1 MPLDT
6 VLKTKFFRPTI
17 PADFVNRAR
26 LYEKLDNG
34 AHCRLSL
41 VSAAAG
47 YGKSL
52 LISSWLE
59 SCDRPNAWLSLDD
72 EINDLTTFLY
82 YFLFAIR
89 ELFPDACPKT
99 LALLNAPD
107 LQSPQMLSAELL
119 GELSIIKTPFVLVL
133 DDYGFIHDPDIHEVL
148 NQVLKYSPSTLQLVV
163 LSRRDPP
170 FPLHSFRAHGDLVEI
185 RQKDLKFT
193 MSEMTAF
200 LNKTIGLPIDESAQ
214 AYLYERIEGWAV
226 GLRLMALSLQNRDDV
241 NAFLREMKGDTRH
254 IQDYLMAEVLSRQPS
269 TVREGLLK
277 TSILNRF
284 CAPLCKTLC
293 HPSCEDMCG
302 PECDGQVFTKK
313 LEESNLF
320 CIALDERHEWF
331 RYHHLFQQLLQ
342 RTLESRYSS
351 DEISMLHDKA
361 RTWFEEKGMIE
372 EAFHHAMLSNDP
384 VFAGRLIARHRH
396 ELMNKEQW
404 HRLERL
410 LDKLPRTVIENNPEL
425 LIQDAWVLWNRMQV
439 QEMVKVLDQVDS
451 LLAAMPADSL
461 PTREMQGEVDAMR
474 SIQYYLI
481 PPCDATRALAH
492 AQKAKQNNP
501 PHHSSTRGMAIIM
514 LAFSYQ
520 LTGNLT
526 DAFRTIFDELKQ
538 KEAHQNT
545 YHTRLLITLC
555 FLYWVEVD
563 LGNMKQTGQDLLKLG
578 KKLHLYESSHL
589 GQYFSGLNHYCRNEL
604 GEAEKSLTDA
614 VRTRD
619 KINIFNFAHSSF
631 VLALVKQEQGDLD
644 KACEIA
650 ESVVHYGLDT
660 GNAPLLQLGHAF
672 QAELALRQGKIAEAV
687 KWTKSYDPEPF
698 STAHRFYVPQ
708 LTLARIL
715 LAQNTTKSRQQAAD
729 LLSRLYDYYESIH
742 NSYCLINILAMQAV
756 LYHAL
761 EDRSTADKKLAQA
774 LALAEPAGF
783 IQLFLDLEANMAE
796 LLARQKEKDP
806 TSGYI
811 DRLLQA
817 FQKDT
822 LVHDT
827 GEKTAPVSISNP
839 LTQREQEIM
848 ELLARRLSNQEIAY
862 RLFISQETV
871 KRHIANMYLKLQV
884 KNRRQAVEIA
894 TSKGFLS

>member
-1 MPLDT
+1 
-6 VLKTKFFRPTI
+6 
-17 PADFVNRAR
+17 
-26 LYEKLDNG
+26 
-34 AHCRLSL
+34 
-41 VSAAAG
+41 
-47 YGKSL
+47 
-52 LISSWLE
+52 
-59 SCDRPNAWLSLDD
+59 
-72 EINDLTTFLY
+72 
-82 YFLFAIR
+82 
-89 ELFPDACPKT
+89 
-99 LALLNAPD
+99 
-107 LQSPQMLSAELL
+107 
-119 GELSIIKTPFVLVL
+119 
-133 DDYGFIHDPDIHEVL
+133 
-148 NQVLKYSPSTLQLVV
+148 
-163 LSRRDPP
+163 
-170 FPLHSFRAHGDLVEI
+170 
-185 RQKDLKFT
+185 
-193 MSEMTAF
+193 
-200 LNKTIGLPIDESAQ
+200 
-214 AYLYERIEGWAV
+214 
-226 GLRLMALSLQNRDDV
+226 
-241 NAFLREMKGDTRH
+241 
-254 IQDYLMAEVLSRQPS
+254 
-269 TVREGLLK
+269 
-277 TSILNRF
+277 
-284 CAPLCKTLC
+284 
-293 HPSCEDMCG
+293 
-302 PECDGQVFTKK
+302 
-313 LEESNLF
+313 
-320 CIALDERHEWF
+320 
-331 RYHHLFQQLLQ
+331 
-342 RTLESRYSS
+342 
-351 DEISMLHDKA
+351 
-361 RTWFEEKGMIE
+361 
-372 EAFHHAMLSNDP
+372 
-384 VFAGRLIARHRH
+384 
-396 ELMNKEQW
+396 
-404 HRLERL
+404 
-410 LDKLPRTVIENNPEL
+410 
-425 LIQDAWVLWNRMQV
+425 MQV

-501 PHHSSTRGMAIIM
+501 PHHSSTRGLAIIM

-631 VLALVKQEQGDLD
+631 VLALVKQEQGDSD

-687 KWTKSYDPEPF
+687 KWTKSYQPEPF
-698 STAHRFYVPQ
+698 TTAHRFYIPQ

-729 LLSRLYDYYESIH
+729 LLSRLHDFYESIH

-756 LYHAL
+756 LYNAL

-774 LALAEPAGF
+774 LALAEPGGF

-806 TSGYI
+806 TSAYI

-817 FQKDT
+817 FQKNT
-822 LVHDT
+822 LVPDT
-827 GEKTAPVSISNP
+827 GKKSAHVSTSNP
-839 LTQREQEIM
+839 LI
-848 ELLARRLSNQEIAY
+848 
-862 RLFISQETV
+862 
-871 KRHIANMYLKLQV
+871 
-884 KNRRQAVEIA
+884 
-894 TSKGFLS
+894 

>member
-1 MPLDT
+1 MNT
-6 VLKTKFFRPTI
+6 
-17 PADFVNRAR
+17 
-26 LYEKLDNG
+26 KLDNG

-72 EINDLTTFLY
+72 ELNDLTTFLH
-82 YFLFAIR
+82 YFLSAIR
-89 ELFPDACPKT
+89 GLFSRACPKT
-99 LALLNAPD
+99 LALLSAPD

-119 GELSIIKTPFVLVL
+119 GELSEIKTPFVLVL

-200 LNKTIGLPIDESAQ
+200 LNKTIGRPIDESAQ
-214 AYLYERIEGWAV
+214 AYVHERVEGWAV
-226 GLRLMALSLQNRDDV
+226 GLRLMALSLQNRDDI
-241 NAFLREMKGDTRH
+241 NEFLREMKGDTRH
-254 IQDYLMAEVLSRQPS
+254 IQDYLMAEVLSRQSS

-277 TSILNRF
+277 TSILDRF
-284 CAPLCKTLC
+284 CAPLCKALC

-302 PECDGQVFTKK
+302 PECDGQVFTRK

-320 CIALDERHEWF
+320 CIVLDERHEWF

-342 RTLESRYSS
+342 RTLESRYST
-351 DEISMLHDKA
+351 DEIAMLHDLA
-361 RTWFEEKGMIE
+361 RTWFEENGMIE
-372 EAFHHAMLSNDP
+372 EAFHHAMIGSDP
-384 VFAGRLIARHRH
+384 DVAGKLVARHRH

-404 HRLERL
+404 HRLGRL
-410 LDKLPRTVIENNPEL
+410 LDMLPHAMIKNNPEL
-425 LIQDAWVLWNRMQV
+425 LIQDAWILWNRMRV
-439 QEMVKVLDQVDS
+439 REMAEVLDRVEF
-451 LLAAMPADSL
+451 LLAPMPGES
-461 PTREMQGEVDAMR
+461 TTIREMQGEIDALR
-474 SIQYYLI
+474 SIQYYLLS
-481 PPCDATRALAH
+481 PCDAAHALAH
-492 AQKAKQNNP
+492 AQQAMQGIP
-501 PHHSSTRGMAIIM
+501 PHHSSTRGLAVIM
-514 LAFSYQ
+514 LAMSYQ

-526 DAFRTIFDELKQ
+526 DAFRVIFEELKL
-538 KEAHQNT
+538 KEARRNT

-555 FLYWVEVD
+555 FIYWVEAD
-563 LGNMKQTGQDLLKLG
+563 LGSLKQTGQQLWELG
-578 KKLHLYESSHL
+578 KELHLSESSHI
-589 GQYFSGLNHYCRNEL
+589 GHYFFGLNHYCRNEL
-604 GEAEKSLTDA
+604 TEAEKYLTDA
-614 VRTRD
+614 VKDRN

-631 VLALVKQEQGDLD
+631 VLSLTKQEQGCPVE
-644 KACEIA
+644 ACEIA
-650 ESVVHYGLDT
+650 ESVVRYALET
-660 GNAPLLQLGHAF
+660 GNAPLLQLAHAF

-687 KWTKSYDPEPF
+687 KWTKNYEPEPF
-698 STAHRFYVPQ
+698 GTAHRFYVPQ

-715 LAQNTTKSRQQAAD
+715 LAQNTTRSRQQAAD
-729 LLSRLYDYYESIH
+729 LLSRLHEFYASIH

-756 LYHAL
+756 LYNAL
-761 EDRSTADKKLAQA
+761 EDKSTADKKLAQA
-774 LALAEPAGF
+774 LALAEPGGF

-796 LLARQKEKDP
+796 LLTRQKEKGP

-811 DRLLQA
+811 NRLLQA

-822 LVHDT
+822 LVPDT
-827 GEKTAPVSISNP
+827 GEKSAPVSTSNP

-848 ELLARRLSNQEIAY
+848 ELLARRLSNQEIADS
-862 RLFISQETV
+862 LFISRETV
-871 KRHIANMYLKLQV
+871 KRHIANMYQKLQV
-884 KNRRQAVEIA
+884 KNRSQAVEQA
-894 TSKGFLS
+894 TLLGISS